1 MPQTNVLADWKLT
14 YPNDAPR
21 MKPSAYLG
29 TVTRTSTAGSWA
41 GNVATLTVPSTTDYV
56 GTVYTMVMAGFTPAG
71 YNGTFQGTIA
81 SATTITY
88 PLTTNPGGA
97 VTVQGTVTYQAMV
110 PVNMSTTL
118 PGNAVPN
125 TMAVEEGHVLTAEEL
140 IAAAYAPVQQAKEE
154 VEDTSEE
161 EVEDTEEEDD
171 EEDDTRSRRGRGR
184 RR

>member
-29 TVTRTSTAGSWA
+29 TVSRTTTAGSWA
-41 GNVATLTVPSTTDYV
+41 ANVATLTVPSTTDYV
-56 GTVYTMVMAGFTPAG
+56 GTVYTMTMAGFTPAG
-71 YNGTFQGTIA
+71 YNGTYQGTIA

-125 TMAVEEGHVLTAEEL
+125 ALSADEGHALTAEEL
-140 IAAAYAPVQQAKEE
+140 TAAAYAPVQQDEAET
-154 VEDTSEE
+154 EDTSEQ
-161 EVEDTEEEDD
+161 EVEDTEEEE
-171 EEDDTRSRRGRGR
+171 EEDDDTPRRGRGR